1 MAGGISRGVIWVVLA
16 AIALVASPRPA
27 RACAPAPHAGE
38 SVRIFEEEALI
49 VWDAKTK
56 TQHFIR
62 RAAFD
67 TQAKDFGFLVPTP
80 EKPELAEADDS
91 VFFRLAQAI
100 APKVEWKVEHPLE
113 LGSWLFGMMLR
124 GAKSEAAIAS
134 VDVLAVARVAGFDAV
149 VLQANDADAMA
160 GWLEKHGY
168 EFGPDLRDWLDP
180 YVKASWKITA
190 FKIAKDASGRTLP
203 ELGTEAVRMSFKA
216 EQPYF
221 PYREPASQRATIPA
235 SADPLANGERSR
247 KLRVYLVAPGRMQ
260 GDLDAPGGFPG
271 KVVYARPLP
280 DVGLLAG
287 ALPAGRVP
295 EGAWLTAME
304 DTSTPRPGVADV
316 MFRRATDGAEV
327 VPPPIH
333 RTREAP
339 IIVPVE
345 IVVPLT
351 AGLLLVAF
359 LLLKRQRANG

>member
-149 VLQANDADAMA
+149 VLRANDADAMA

-221 PYREPASQRATIPA
+221 PYREPASQRATILRAPILWRTA
-235 SADPLANGERSR
+235 SGAASCACISSPPVACRAISTRRVDFRARSST
-247 KLRVYLVAPGRMQ
+247 PGRCRTS
-260 GDLDAPGGFPG
+260 GSWP
-271 KVVYARPLP
+271 ARSP
-280 DVGLLAG
+280 
-287 ALPAGRVP
+287 PAGC
-295 EGAWLTAME
+295 
-304 DTSTPRPGVADV
+304 PRALG
-316 MFRRATDGAEV
+316 
-327 VPPPIH
+327 
-333 RTREAP
+333 
-339 IIVPVE
+339 
-345 IVVPLT
+345 
-351 AGLLLVAF
+351 
-359 LLLKRQRANG
+359 